1 MLLAEAA
8 QEDALALV
16 DRIGEL
22 VGQVEVRE
30 AADLKLMASGGIATW
45 EEDDTVND
53 LMAYAR
59 EALDLAIAEGGDC
72 FAGYLVPQET
82 LTSASASGRDQC
94 CSAMEANMATWLS
107 SALSA
112 GT

>member
-45 EEDDTVND
+45 EEDDTVNAVSYTH
-53 LMAYAR
+53 L
-59 EALDLAIAEGGDC
+59 
-72 FAGYLVPQET
+72 T
-82 LTSASASGRDQC
+82 LPTKA
-94 CSAMEANMATWLS
+94 
-107 SALSA
+107 
-112 GT
+112 